1 MFHGRRNADKN
12 ENVVLVEAP
21 GGGYNDYGRI
31 SSSTG
36 IPTVLGW
43 VGHETQWRGSNDG
56 LTSRLIDVTNLY
68 TSEDIEQTKN
78 IMSKYNVKYVYIGH
92 REINQFSD
100 SNQLGK
106 FDWFMDLV
114 FHSGSVSIYKTRG

>member
-1 MFHGRRNADKN
+1 M
-12 ENVVLVEAP
+12 
-21 GGGYNDYGRI
+21 
-31 SSSTG
+31 
-36 IPTVLGW
+36 
-43 VGHETQWRGSNDG
+43 
-56 LTSRLIDVTNLY
+56 TNLY